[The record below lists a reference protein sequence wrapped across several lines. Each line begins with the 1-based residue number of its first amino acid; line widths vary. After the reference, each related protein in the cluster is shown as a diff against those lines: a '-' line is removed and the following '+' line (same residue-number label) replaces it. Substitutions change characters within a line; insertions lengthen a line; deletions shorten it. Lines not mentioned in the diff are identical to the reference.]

1 MRQIPLTREESGLNN
16 YFAMSE
22 EPKPNQ
28 AFIAMFIE
36 MMKTLR
42 EAGWTQRRLCAEL
55 GYVESWLSKIKHAG
69 QGMDLT
75 VLIRICEVTGIP
87 PEKLLAGYPCPRKA
101 ETEADKITRLLKDIP
116 PDDVRRLILNA
127 LEDWD
132 KNKQ

>member
-1 MRQIPLTREESGLNN
+1 MTQAEVRLNN
-16 YFAMSE
+16 CYAMSKVT
-22 EPKPNQ
+22 KPNP
-28 AFIAMFIE
+28 AFVAMFKE
-36 MMKTLR
+36 MIDTLR

-75 VLIRICEVTGIP
+75 VLIRICELTGIP

-101 ETEADKITRLLKDIP
+101 ETEADKIARLLKDIP

-127 LEDWD
+127 LDGWKKEE
-132 KNKQ
+132 Q